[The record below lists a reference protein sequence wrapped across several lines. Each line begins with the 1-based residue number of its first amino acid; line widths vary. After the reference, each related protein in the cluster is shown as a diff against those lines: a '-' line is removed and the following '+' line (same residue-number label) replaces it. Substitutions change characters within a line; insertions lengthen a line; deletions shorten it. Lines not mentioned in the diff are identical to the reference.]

1 MDYCKKCVMPM
12 FSALPISDGG
22 DGNCSGCRAALQKT
36 KIDWEERKKLFVSLV
51 DSYRS
56 DNNYDCIV
64 PVSGGK
70 DSYFAA
76 HIAKEFELNP
86 LLVTYHSNTYL
97 PEGER
102 NLQRMKE
109 VFGFDHLTL
118 HPSEDV
124 LIKLHRLGFKLHG
137 DMNWHNHCGIYTFP
151 MQIAVKYK
159 VPLVF
164 WGDHGFTEQ
173 GGMYSHNDFFEYTA
187 KDRHENALHGFD
199 WYDFIEEAEGLSPKD
214 LRWACYPTDEEILDV
229 GVRGIFLSNYF
240 FYDGNHNAKVAM
252 EKHDWL
258 PSQTP
263 FDRTYRLISNLDDKH
278 ENGIHDYMKFV
289 KFGYGRGTDHA
300 CYDIRLGLMSREE
313 GIEMV
318 KNYDHV
324 KPSDLYPWLE
334 RVGMTEEEFDT
345 IADTFRNPRIWSI
358 KDGEWWK
365 DNICGKPSSYG
376 KAHIPFEREEIYT
389 R

>member
-1 MDYCKKCVMPM
+1 MQYCKNCVMPLK
-12 FSALPISDGG
+12 SALPISSDGEG
-22 DGNCSGCRAALQKT
+22 VCSGCRSAKM
-36 KIDWEERKKLFVSLV
+36 KVKVDWDRRAKLFEELV
-51 DSYRS
+51 DEYRS
-56 DNNYDCIV
+56 KDNYDCII

-70 DSYFAA
+70 DSYYAA
-76 HIAKEFELNP
+76 HLAKEYNLNA
-86 LLVTYHSNTYL
+86 LLVTYHSNSFV
-97 PEGER
+97 PEGDR
-102 NLQRMKE
+102 NLKQMKE
-109 VFGFDHLTL
+109 VFGFDHIVVY
-118 HPSEDV
+118 PSEEV
-124 LIKLHRLGFKLHG
+124 LKKLHRLAFKLHG
-137 DMNWHNHCGIYTFP
+137 DMNWHNHCGLYTVP
-151 MQIAVKYK
+151 MQVAVKYK
-159 VPLVF
+159 IPLVL

-187 KDRHENALHGFD
+187 KDRHENGLHGYDWFD
-199 WYDFIEEAEGLSPKD
+199 FVEETEGLTKKD
-214 LRWACYPTDEEILDV
+214 LLWAVYPTDEEIMDIE
-229 GVRGIFLSNYF
+229 VRGIFLSNYF
-240 FYDGNHNAKVAM
+240 FYNGNHNAKVAM
-252 EKHDWL
+252 EKHDWR

-278 ENGIHDYMKFV
+278 ENGVHDYMKFV

-318 KNYDHV
+318 KKYDHV

-376 KAHIPFEREEIYT
+376 KVQIPFEREEIYK